1 MIKPISAL
9 ARVCTYINLCVSAL
23 FLFTDTFML
32 AHTSNTE
39 SLHYA
44 SFWCLKSETG
54 WCVTKTTGFAFC
66 FFSGCFLAWTDP
78 ANTFGRTEEQ
88 KESERDGVMC
98 LGKFAAHVL
107 NAWYICMC
115 IHHRSLS
122 WTLLFPPLPAFVCSA
137 PVCLTCSLWK
147 RMMLHFFTNSLDL
160 AARSACRL
168 LNREGRHG
176 WTELTGR
183 EKQNSAEGVR
193 RWPEANVCHEIPCCW
208 IISLEA
214 SVFTCPS
221 IIVFCEIWQERD
233 LWSRLIFYFDWM
245 ESFSFQWGDRSASS
259 SWLWPEQRFDFS

>member
-1 MIKPISAL
+1 MFEEWNWL
-9 ARVCTYINLCVSAL
+9 MCDENDRFF
-23 FLFTDTFML
+23 FLL
-32 AHTSNTE
+32 
-39 SLHYA
+39 
-44 SFWCLKSETG
+44 
-54 WCVTKTTGFAFC
+54 
-66 FFSGCFLAWTDP
+66 FSGRFLAWTDP

-168 LNREGRHG
+168 LNREGRQG

-183 EKQNSAEGVR
+183 EKQQ
-193 RWPEANVCHEIPCCW
+193 RWGSQTMTRGKCLSW
-208 IISLEA
+208 D
-214 SVFTCPS
+214 SVLLDNKFGSICVYMYS